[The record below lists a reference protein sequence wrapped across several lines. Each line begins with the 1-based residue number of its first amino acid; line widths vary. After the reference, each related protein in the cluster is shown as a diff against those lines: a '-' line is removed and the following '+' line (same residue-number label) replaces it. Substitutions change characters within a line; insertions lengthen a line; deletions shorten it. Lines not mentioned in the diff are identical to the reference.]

1 MPVTSFRQIISIR
14 PRLSTITRAAILSQL
29 KMSTITD
36 TFLKRDSEFA
46 RYRSSMIGDI
56 AKLCAKE
63 WLERQHFEVTDWDD
77 VRSSWRS
84 SRKRFDLEV
93 NACKIEIASSIE
105 QLDHL
110 NKNTALSQIL
120 QEKSIIQPV
129 RRTVKD
135 VVLQVYFISDSNPIV
150 HLMGWCRWEDM
161 QQYQTIRYI
170 AGRPR
175 DFWLMPFG
183 STEARPPFDLIGV
196 LSTWRP

>member
-1 MPVTSFRQIISIR
+1 MAVTSPRQIISIR
-14 PRLSTITRAAILSQL
+14 PRLSSITRAAILSQL

-36 TFLKRDSEFA
+36 TFLQRDTEFA

-56 AKLCAKE
+56 AKLCAKQ
-63 WLERQHFEVTDWDD
+63 WLENQGFEVTDWDD

-110 NKNTALSQIL
+110 SRRAALTQIL

-135 VVLQVYFISDSNPIV
+135 VVLQIYFISDSNPKV
-150 HLMGWCRWEDM
+150 HLMGWCQWGDM

-170 AGRPR
+170 AGHPR
-175 DFWLMPFG
+175 DFWLIPFNAQ
-183 STEARPPFDLIGV
+183 EAHPTADLV
-196 LSTWRP
+196 DFLSTWTP